1 MHLEKYSIDC
11 QTLID
16 GYQLSEEQLRFVK
29 SPQENVETA
38 KSDTNRMP
46 VLALA
51 DSGECLGF
59 FVLHEHSEFEDC
71 FKLEKS
77 IYVRS
82 FSIDQRHLRQGYAGE
97 ILLKMPEFVEK
108 HYPHIEY
115 ITLLVDQPNPIARDM
130 YLKAGFELGQLI
142 QGVRYPAYTMV
153 KKLNKFES
161 YRHC

>member
-82 FSIDQRHLRQGYAGE
+82 FSIDQRHLRKGFASE
-97 ILLKMPEFVEK
+97 ILSKIPEFVKK
-108 HYPHIEY
+108 HYPHVEY
-115 ITLLVDQPNPIARDM
+115 ITLLVDQPNSTARDM
-130 YLKAGFELGQLI
+130 YLKSGFELRQLI

-153 KKLNKFES
+153 K
-161 YRHC
+161 RI